1 MNGYDGCRQVRLEA
15 AEYTLVVTRG
25 RRQVSKLSVI
35 SQRLSSTEFQYGIYR
50 YKDEG
55 GIESREPA
63 KGQQLAYQPKIS
75 WRSGLRLSMSG
86 ASLYVNLGYTGE
98 RSTLDIYD
106 ILPAYLLTD
115 FGVSYDFKISGAHF
129 TINGVIKN
137 ITDEM
142 YQSVKFYAMPGRNFQ
157 MSIQYKF

>member
-1 MNGYDGCRQVRLEA
+1 MKEGLR
-15 AEYTLVVTRG
+15 AE
-25 RRQVSKLSVI
+25 
-35 SQRLSSTEFQYGIYR
+35 
-50 YKDEG
+50 D
-55 GIESREPA
+55 PA
-63 KGQQLAYQPKIS
+63 IGQQLAYQPKIS

-106 ILPAYLLTD
+106 ILPSYLLTD
-115 FGVSYDFKISGAHF
+115 VGASYDLKIHGEHF

-142 YQSVKFYAMPGRNFQ
+142 YQNVKFYAMPGRSCQ